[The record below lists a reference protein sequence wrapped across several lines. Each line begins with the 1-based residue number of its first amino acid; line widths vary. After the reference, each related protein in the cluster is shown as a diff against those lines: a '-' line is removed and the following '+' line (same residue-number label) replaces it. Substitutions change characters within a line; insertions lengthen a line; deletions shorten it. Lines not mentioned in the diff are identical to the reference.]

1 MIDFFSRRKEKQEKK
16 ERYSS
21 YLQPKWTQLSID
33 QYDDDGEPADIT
45 FDFDRLKKKGFL
57 SPDKLLGALAR
68 DYNGVKRR
76 LFQRLGYFGKNAS
89 WTERAQRVNDQSPCP
104 VVLLT
109 SGSPGEGKTFSSC
122 NLAMSLAIE
131 ERLKVLLI
139 DADLAK
145 PSTPEAFGYDVDKP
159 GLFEYLNDPSKPVDR
174 FVLKTAP
181 LPIKILPAGD
191 ATSSPAQLLASQ
203 IMIDL
208 IDQLAMQHDDYD
220 IIIMDGPPLLATT
233 EAAALAP
240 LADEVIIVVG
250 TGDTTVDEIGS
261 SLDFLGGI
269 DHVSLL
275 MNRIY
280 FQEVKTS
287 NYPYGE
293 VA

>member
-1 MIDFFSRRKEKQEKK
+1 MIKFFKQRKEKKA
-16 ERYSS
+16 RLSS
-21 YLQPKWTQLSID
+21 YLKPKWTQLNLD
-33 QYDDDGEPADIT
+33 QNKDDGQPADLIL
-45 FDFDRLKKKGFL
+45 DFATLEKKGFL
-57 SPDKLLGALAR
+57 TPDTLLTDLAR
-68 DYNGVKRR
+68 DYSGVKRS
-76 LFQRLGYFGKNAS
+76 LFQRLDYFRKGAS
-89 WTERAQRVNDQSPCP
+89 GADRSQRPNGETPCP

-122 NLAMSLAIE
+122 NLAMSLALE

-159 GLFEYLNDPSKPVDR
+159 GLFEYLHDPSEPIDR
-174 FVLKTAP
+174 FILKTKP

-208 IDQLAMQHDDYD
+208 VNSLATQTRKYD

-261 SLDFLGGI
+261 SLDFLGGT

-280 FQEVKTS
+280 FQEAKTS

-293 VA
+293 AA

>member
-1 MIDFFSRRKEKQEKK
+1 MINFFSRRKEKR
-16 ERYSS
+16 ERLSS
-21 YLQPKWTQLSID
+21 YLRPKWTKMNLEQNQGDNQS
-33 QYDDDGEPADIT
+33 ADIT
-45 FDFDRLKKKGFL
+45 LDFTTLGKKGFL
-57 SPDKLLGALAR
+57 TPDTLLSDLSR

-89 WTERAQRVNDQSPCP
+89 TNDRSQRDKEEKPCP

-122 NLAMSLAIE
+122 NLALSLALE

-145 PSTPEAFGYDVDKP
+145 PSTPEAFGYDVNQP
-159 GLFEYLNDPSKPVDR
+159 GLFECLNDPSKPVDR

-191 ATSSPAQLLASQ
+191 ATASPAQLLASQ

-208 IDQLAMQHDDYD
+208 IDRLAAQTRDYD
-220 IIIMDGPPLLATT
+220 IILMDGPPLLATT

-250 TGDTTVDEIGS
+250 TGDTTLDEIGS
-261 SLDFLGGI
+261 SIDFLGGV

-280 FQEVKTS
+280 FQEAKSS

-293 VA
+293 AA

>member
-1 MIDFFSRRKEKQEKK
+1 MIKFFKSRNEK
-16 ERYSS
+16 RARLSS
-21 YLQPKWTQLSID
+21 YLKPKWAQLNFSQD
-33 QYDDDGEPADIT
+33 QDDGEPADIIM
-45 FDFDRLKKKGFL
+45 DFDALEKKGFL
-57 SPDKLLGALAR
+57 TPNTLLTDLAR
-68 DYNGVKRR
+68 DYNGVKRSLFRR
-76 LFQRLGYFGKNAS
+76 LDYFGKSSAGAD
-89 WTERAQRVNDQSPCP
+89 RAQRANGQTPCP

-109 SGSPGEGKTFSSC
+109 SSSPGEGKTFSSC
-122 NLAMSLAIE
+122 NLAMSLALE

-145 PSTPEAFGYDVDKP
+145 PSTPEAFDYDVNKP
-159 GLFEYLNDPSKPVDR
+159 GLFEYLRDPSESIDR
-174 FVLKTAP
+174 FILNTKP

-208 IDQLAMQHDDYD
+208 VNSLAMQTRKYD
-220 IIIMDGPPLLATT
+220 VIIMDGPPLLATT

-261 SLDFLGGI
+261 SLDFLGGT

-280 FQEVKTS
+280 FQEAKTS

-293 VA
+293 AA